1 MGTTSFSHQRRLP
14 TTHAHRG
21 MQQHT
26 ATHSGVNTGIPS
38 YASTNLV
45 APVWSRASQS
55 MPSYTPVL
63 QGNNAL
69 EERRAHTR
77 RSIPPTARSATVR
90 ATQRRISS
98 LRALTAR
105 RELILTAVLE
115 FLAIFRFSLES
126 HFLLFPIF
134 LRRRKAPA
142 PLIRDQGF
150 YMI

>member
-1 MGTTSFSHQRRLP
+1 MGTTSFSHQRRFP

-21 MQQHT
+21 IQQHT
-26 ATHSGVNTGIPS
+26 ATHSGVNTCIPS

-105 RELILTAVLE
+105 RELIFE
-115 FLAIFRFSLES
+115 DFDDFFINY
-126 HFLLFPIF
+126 IF
-134 LRRRKAPA
+134 LNSMFEMIFYVVLKA
-142 PLIRDQGF
+142 
-150 YMI
+150 

>member
-21 MQQHT
+21 IQQHT
-26 ATHSGVNTGIPS
+26 ATHSGVNTCIPS

-45 APVWSRASQS
+45 APVWSRASQN

-105 RELILTAVLE
+105 RELIFANFSFGLFEMVLD
-115 FLAIFRFSLES
+115 FLKWIFG
-126 HFLLFPIF
+126 LFEI
-134 LRRRKAPA
+134 
-142 PLIRDQGF
+142 
-150 YMI
+150 

>member
-1 MGTTSFSHQRRLP
+1 MGKTSFRHQRRLP

-21 MQQHT
+21 TQEHT
-26 ATHSGVNTGIPS
+26 ATHSGVNTCIPR

-45 APVWSRASQS
+45 APVWSRASQN

-90 ATQRRISS
+90 ATQRRISC

-105 RELILTAVLE
+105 RELIFLCFECCKSLDSAKYIEKSTDSDQPHTAPGVCL
-115 FLAIFRFSLES
+115 
-126 HFLLFPIF
+126 
-134 LRRRKAPA
+134 
-142 PLIRDQGF
+142 
-150 YMI
+150 M